1 MVGTVIVL
9 YVFMQF
15 YRNNLVVS
23 QVCDLDAE
31 KIYDRVGVYEG
42 REYLYGEGTV
52 YSIKR
57 EEL

>member
-31 KIYDRVGVYEG
+31 KIYDRIGAYEG
-42 REYLYGEGTV
+42 REYLYG
-52 YSIKR
+52 
-57 EEL
+57 